1 MPGME
6 EEYVP
11 ERGGIHYFFWILTVR
26 YNIWTG
32 SYCLEPWERKLFN
45 ITMITALLMTVWTA
59 YMFLPGWLTSSL
71 SMLCASTDKI
81 LAHAG
86 DMTKSIGDNFH

>member
-1 MPGME
+1 MPGIE

-32 SYCLEPWERKLFN
+32 LQLYFSTCIETTFTKL
-45 ITMITALLMTVWTA
+45 I
-59 YMFLPGWLTSSL
+59 
-71 SMLCASTDKI
+71 STHQQKLGI
-81 LAHAG
+81 
-86 DMTKSIGDNFH
+86 S